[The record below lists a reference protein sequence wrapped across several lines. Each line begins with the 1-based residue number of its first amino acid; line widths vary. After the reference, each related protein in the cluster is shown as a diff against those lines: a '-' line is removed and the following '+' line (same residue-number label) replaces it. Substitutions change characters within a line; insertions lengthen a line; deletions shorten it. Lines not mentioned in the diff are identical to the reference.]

1 MTDKM
6 TDITQKFA
14 LSDVIVGS
22 TIMTGYAGCLGRKVT
37 GRVSRI
43 LPGICFEVEV
53 GDGKALLWRSYQL
66 ESETTKEQ
74 GLPDRPE
81 EYKDMQAVV
90 DCDFWAAQGVKPLFL
105 ANESD
110 CFPDV
115 LPLSP
120 TEQEALISA
129 FRPLARSRGK
139 QSLKAWAH
147 QILRIRALQVSEDRS
162 PATPT
167 RAPAERVCP
176 DAPIKK
182 RRMSSDVEEDSEDAD
197 ADADADETDEEED
210 SDFEDEDCEEDDE
223 DDEEEDLADEQ
234 EAEAEAEETY
244 IPHINLFGTPRLTN
258 LFREALDSEY
268 HLTISGKHFL
278 TFIVMVAI
286 AVLVAI
292 ARTR

>member
-1 MTDKM
+1 MVKKTIRMTDKM
-6 TDITQKFA
+6 TDITQKFS

-43 LPGICFEVEV
+43 LPGICFEVSV

-139 QSLKAWAH
+139 QSLNAWAH

-182 RRMSSDVEEDSEDAD
+182 RRIENEEDVESDFE
-197 ADADADETDEEED
+197 DADETDEEED
-210 SDFEDEDCEEDDE
+210 SDFEDED
-223 DDEEEDLADEQ
+223 DEEEEMAE
-234 EAEAEAEETY
+234 EAEAEEEAEDTY

-258 LFREALDSEY
+258 LFREALESEY

-278 TFIVMVAI
+278 TFIVVLAI